1 MTFLDFPDARIAYDS
16 HGDKRPAIIF
26 VHGSFC
32 NRSDFDAQAR
42 GLSDRFTVIAV
53 DQRCHGESSG
63 EYADFSIDQSAR
75 DIEDLIET
83 LELGDVV
90 VAGHSLGSR
99 VALQIAAD
107 RPDRTLGV
115 VLLDGGRRADRTD
128 KPAALADEQFKGFL
142 RDTFAALHSDLD
154 AKGRAKMLAEID
166 HTPAPELVSYGQAIE
181 HWDINEYD
189 TAIDRIG
196 PTVPVLALQ
205 ATYVDATTPMRHVR
219 SDETSTPYLDDLAGR
234 IANFRSVLVRDAGH
248 FIMDEAEAVVND
260 SIAEFVTKVAIRSAG
275 AER

>member
-1 MTFLDFPDARIAYDS
+1 VTFLELPGARIAYES

-26 VHGSFC
+26 VHGQFC
-32 NRSDFDAQAR
+32 DRSDFDTQAR
-42 GLSDRFTVIAV
+42 GLSDRFTMIAV

-63 EYADFSIDQSAR
+63 EYAGFNIDQSAR
-75 DIEDLIET
+75 DIEDLIDK

-99 VALQIAAD
+99 VALQVAAN

-115 VLLDGGRRADRTD
+115 VLLDGSRVTGLTD
-128 KPAALADEQFKGFL
+128 LPQLTDEQFKGFL
-142 RDTFAALHSDLD
+142 SSAFAALHSAPD
-154 AKGRAKMLAEID
+154 AKGRARMLAEMD
-166 HTPAPELVSYGQAIE
+166 RTPAPEFMTYGKAIE
-181 HWDINEYD
+181 HWDIHEYD
-189 TAIDRIG
+189 AAIDRIG

-205 ATYVDATTPMRHVR
+205 ATHLDAATPMRRVR
-219 SDETSTPYLDDLAGR
+219 SDETSTPYLDALAGR
-234 IANFRSVLVRDAGH
+234 IADFQAVLIRDAGH

-260 SIAEFVTKVAIRSAG
+260 SIAEFVTNVAIRSAG

>member
-1 MTFLDFPDARIAYDS
+1 VTFFDLPDARIAYDS
-16 HGDKRPAIIF
+16 HGDKGPAIVF

-75 DIEDLIET
+75 DIENLIDT

-90 VAGHSLGSR
+90 VAGHSLGTR

-115 VLLDGGRRADRTD
+115 VLLDGSRMADLTD
-128 KPAALADEQFKGFL
+128 APDITADQFKGFL
-142 RDTFAALHSDLD
+142 RSEFAGLHSDPD
-154 AKGRAKMLAEID
+154 AKGRARMLAEMD
-166 HTPAPELVSYGQAIE
+166 RTPAPEFLSYAQAIE
-181 HWDINEYD
+181 HWDINKFD
-189 TAIDRIG
+189 AAVDRIG
-196 PTVPVLALQ
+196 PAVPVLALQ
-205 ATYVDATTPMRHVR
+205 ATYVDAATPMRRVR
-219 SDETSTPYLDDLAGR
+219 SDETSTPYLDALAGR
-234 IANFRSVLVRDAGH
+234 IADFRAVLIRDAGH
-248 FIMDEAEAVVND
+248 FIMDEAETAVND
-260 SIAEFVTKVAIRSAG
+260 SIAEFVTDVALRSAG
-275 AER
+275 ADR